1 MEGLGDTDDWFMA
14 VFPVIGEIIDSEEN
28 LDRVFQGRVVD
39 PMMGFQLSR
48 DQMLRYICNFYFCVC
63 KWYVMRK

>member
-1 MEGLGDTDDWFMA
+1 MIGSWFF
-14 VFPVIGEIIDSEEN
+14 FPVIGEIIDSEEN

-48 DQMLRYICNFYFCVC
+48 DQMLRYIYAIFISVFVNG
-63 KWYVMRK
+63 M